1 MSENEGTRTT
11 GRKLRPAP
19 GEPRV
24 SDKIRATTGEDREA
38 LIERLPWETGYAKPP
53 VETRFVPGKSGNPK
67 GRPKGRKNLR
77 TVIEG
82 VLEETVPV
90 TEGGRRRTMTKIE
103 VVIRQTTKKA
113 MSGDPKAT
121 DLILKQAVGLGILG
135 TGDDRPTDAP
145 IADPQLLQAIWDHLA
160 MQSAFEIE
168 ARMREEG
175 KG

>member
-1 MSENEGTRTT
+1 MSEYDGTRTT

-19 GEPRV
+19 CEPRV
-24 SDKIRATTGEDREA
+24 SDKIRAAAGEERGA

-53 VETRFVPGKSGNPK
+53 VATRFEPGKSGNPK
-67 GRPKGRKNLR
+67 GRPRGRKNLR

-90 TEGGRRRTMTKIE
+90 REGGRRRTMTKIE

-113 MSGDPKAT
+113 MGGDAKAT
-121 DLILKQAVGLGILG
+121 DLILKQAAGLGLLG
-135 TGDDRPTDAP
+135 SGDDRPMDAP

-160 MQSAFEIE
+160 MQNAFAIQ
-168 ARMREEG
+168 ARTHEEG
-175 KG
+175 KE